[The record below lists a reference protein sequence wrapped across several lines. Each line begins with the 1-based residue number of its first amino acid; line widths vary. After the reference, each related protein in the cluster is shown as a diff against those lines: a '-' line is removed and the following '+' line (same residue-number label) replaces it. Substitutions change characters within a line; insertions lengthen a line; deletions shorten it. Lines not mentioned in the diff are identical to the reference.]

1 MAITVS
7 NAAKSLVTLV
17 GIGSGALLTFA
28 PNVAAAQA
36 SERFA
41 TRPYSAPPQT
51 ATPMP
56 VSVESAPPL
65 PTLTPEPELTP
76 EPPTWNP
83 ASMDDVVAPPVVA
96 SGREIAA
103 PRREVD
109 LPRSR
114 ARPYQRGAFRRIFQD
129 TRSTLGYD
137 VPEALADALPW
148 VDRDR
153 KQEPF
158 ETVLARVADDLS
170 RASQSDPEWARG
182 QGREIRNLAKR
193 LDRLSEPPPMPALT
207 NDPAGQPTDFQV
219 GQRDA
224 RPFRPRPIWP
234 GASGRL
240 EAQVRPVTVTT
251 QSGVQE
257 GPRALGVAA
266 RYVPSTDDEVDA
278 PPTRIPAP
286 RQRGQRSRTT
296 RR

>member
-7 NAAKSLVTLV
+7 NAAKSLVTLI
-17 GIGSGALLTFA
+17 GIGGGALLVLA
-28 PNVAAAQA
+28 PNVVTAQA

-41 TRPYSAPPQT
+41 TRPYSSPPQV
-51 ATPMP
+51 PIP
-56 VSVESAPPL
+56 SPISVESVPPL
-65 PTLTPEPELTP
+65 PTLTPQPEVSP
-76 EPPTWNP
+76 QQPAWNP
-83 ASMDDVVAPPVVA
+83 ASMDDVVAPPAVA
-96 SGREIAA
+96 SGREVLA
-103 PRREVD
+103 PRSEVD

-137 VPEALADALPW
+137 MPEALADALPW

-182 QGREIRNLAKR
+182 SGREIRNLAKR
-193 LDRLSEPPPMPALT
+193 LDRLSEPPPLPVPTSDPTSQPADFET
-207 NDPAGQPTDFQV
+207 GQP
-219 GQRDA
+219 DA

-234 GASGRL
+234 GASGRP

-251 QSGVQE
+251 QSGFQE

-266 RYVPSTDDEVDA
+266 QYVPSTDDDADA
-278 PPTRIPAP
+278 PTPRSPAP
-286 RQRGQRSRTT
+286 RQRGQRSRATQ
-296 RR
+296 R